1 LSFFKIETVDK
12 RQNLS
17 FGKNSWCHSYSL
29 FPSDLI
35 TRYTSAFENPSESNE
50 KSTFRLPFFQK
61 DSCGLS
67 GNTSLPGEI
76 LISTEMSAS
85 QLSDLALC
93 SKFFY
98 YKHLL
103 KITEESLEAL
113 SPVLLS
119 LPPNQQKKYLSV
131 VKGVDKE
138 NEESSF
144 KSSAERGT
152 KVHWIIEN
160 YINGV
165 DVTNSTLDVH
175 DTEAFSYAK
184 EELNNY
190 LSNPEFNLIS
200 ERDLKFDLFT
210 QKISSKPDLI
220 IENVKNRLSVE
231 ILDFKTGDRDPVIEK
246 KYIMQLLIY
255 ASGYSQLYP
264 EAQEFV
270 LKSVYLD
277 QKETATLKFS
287 KSEMNDHLSRLLSG
301 FNNFESENVNYCKKC
316 EFNKICLVGHS

>member
-1 LSFFKIETVDK
+1 M
-12 RQNLS
+12 
-17 FGKNSWCHSYSL
+17 
-29 FPSDLI
+29 
-35 TRYTSAFENPSESNE
+35 
-50 KSTFRLPFFQK
+50 
-61 DSCGLS
+61 S
-67 GNTSLPGEI
+67 GDISLPGEL

-103 KITEESLEAL
+103 KITEESLGAL
-113 SPVLLS
+113 SPVLQS

-131 VKGVDKE
+131 VKGDNKE
-138 NEESSF
+138 VEESIF

-160 YINGV
+160 YINGN
-165 DVTNSTLDVH
+165 DVKDSSLDIH
-175 DTEAFSYAK
+175 DMEAFSYAK
-184 EELNNY
+184 RELKNYLNN
-190 LSNPEFNLIS
+190 SEFNLIS

-231 ILDFKTGDRDPVIEK
+231 ILDFKTGEKDSVVEK

-264 EAQEFV
+264 EVQEFV

-277 QKETATLKFS
+277 QKQTTILKLS
-287 KSEMNDHLSRLLSG
+287 KSEMNEHLSHLLSG